1 MGKQLTVIVG
11 AGASYDLI
19 PGLGGTSLATANATV
34 NPDYQPPMAAD
45 LFKYRRTFQGIL
57 ENYPRA
63 RSLAATI
70 GIRVTRGE
78 GLEAVLRSLRDS
90 TEENIVRQFRQ
101 IPLFLQELFGDI
113 SDYHTSEPVNYT
125 HLMNQVLI
133 SDYEKVAFVTLNYD
147 LFLEKSL
154 AGVDGAKFDS
164 LDSYVPTG
172 RRWMLVKLHGSVNW
186 ARRVRTDP
194 KPVND
199 DQVLRIVDEN
209 PVEDHL
215 AEDIEFLPN
224 RQERWTHEAGLLY
237 PAIAVPV
244 EGKYGFVCPPAHVD
258 ALERF
263 LPSCQNYLVIGVSGR
278 DQDLLDLLHTRVKKC
293 SELMIVGG
301 GDVAEVASR
310 LTTKVQ
316 FFGGRRAV
324 TAAGGFSRFIMNE
337 TLEEFLARLK

>member
-19 PGLGGTSLATANATV
+19 PGLGGTSLETANATV

-45 LFKYRRTFQGIL
+45 LFNYRRTFQGIL

-63 RSLAATI
+63 RSLATTI

-125 HLMNQVLI
+125 RLMNQVLI

-186 ARRVRTDP
+186 ARRVQTDP
-194 KPVND
+194 KPAND
-199 DQVLRIVDEN
+199 NQVLRIVDEN

-215 AEDIEFLPN
+215 AEDIEFLPD
-224 RQERWTHEAGLLY
+224 RQKRWAPEAGLLY

-244 EGKYGFVCPPAHVD
+244 EGKYGFVCPKAHED
-258 ALERF
+258 ALSEF
-263 LPSCQNYLVIGVSGR
+263 LPSCQNYLVIGISGK
-278 DQDLLDLLHTRVKKC
+278 DKDLLDFLNTHVKKC
-293 SELMIVGG
+293 AELMIVGG
-301 GDVAEVASR
+301 SHVEDVKRR
-310 LTTKVQ
+310 LTSNVR
-316 FFGGRRAV
+316 FFKPLKAN
-324 TAAGGFSRFIMNE
+324 TYADGFSKFIGGGA
-337 TLEEFLARLK
+337 LDEFLARLG